1 MSLIEFLTGEE
12 SVVGCLLKAIL
23 EEKSVDYGRET

>member
-1 MSLIEFLTGEE
+1 MSVFEFLTGEE

-23 EEKSVDYGRET
+23 EGKSVDYARET